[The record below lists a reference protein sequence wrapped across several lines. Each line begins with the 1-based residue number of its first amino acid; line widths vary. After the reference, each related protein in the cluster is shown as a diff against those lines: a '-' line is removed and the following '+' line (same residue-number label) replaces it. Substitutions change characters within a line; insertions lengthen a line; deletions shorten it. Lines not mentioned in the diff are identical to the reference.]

1 MIIKPPTNKTLE
13 KSILDHTWVEWIFY
27 CMVFSIPL
35 IVYLKIL
42 PVPAL
47 YMGYWINNNVFDFFS
62 YYKAKTLM
70 ALSTP
75 LFIALIYLA
84 FLKFNIKNALF
95 YLKGD
100 TLIWFFILYSV
111 FILISTAF
119 SDYLDIALNG
129 FFERSE
135 GMWVLLAYLVI
146 FLTLYLKKPNYQFF
160 RKLLFFLALSAFII
174 SLIGFFQFLGK
185 DFFNSSFGKAL
196 ILPSQ
201 YEFLTD
207 KLTFPLK
214 NFYSTLYN
222 GNNLSHFM
230 ATLLPIFVVLFSV
243 SRSKASWL
251 FLLISIS
258 CYIGLI
264 VSNGRGGWMS
274 ALSVVTFFAFMV
286 LVKKDGY
293 QIKKII
299 FMTLIFTA
307 IFGAMNMTS
316 NGAILKRAESTFII
330 KSANKNDFYSN
341 YKHLFSN
348 RMGIW
353 INSLSVSNNVL
364 LIGHGPDTFAFYYPN
379 DPSQP
384 KGKRLFVDKPH
395 NIYIQNLINIG
406 GLGLISFLGIM
417 VIFFYRSYRYL
428 VIRGIDDEGG
438 VLVLALSLGVL
449 GYLLAGMFYDSTLH
463 VSPIFWIILGLG
475 ASLTKAQF
483 SKKQPL
489 N

>member
-1 MIIKPPTNKTLE
+1 MIIKPLANQTLE
-13 KSILDHTWVEWIFY
+13 KSILDHTWIEWIFY
-27 CMVFSIPL
+27 CMVFTIPL
-35 IVYLKIL
+35 IVYLKII
-42 PVPAL
+42 PVPAQ
-47 YMGYWINNNVFDFFS
+47 YMGYWINSNVFDFFS
-62 YYKAKTLM
+62 YYKAKTLI

-75 LFIALIYLA
+75 LFIALLYLA
-84 FLKFNIKNALF
+84 FLKFNRKNALL

-100 TLIWFFILYSV
+100 TLIWFFILYGA

-135 GMWVLLAYLVI
+135 GIWVLLAYLAV
-146 FLTLYLKKPNYQFF
+146 FLTLYLKKPSYQFF
-160 RKLLFFLALSAFII
+160 YKLIFFLALSAFII

-185 DFFNSSFGKAL
+185 DFFNSSFGKAF

-207 KLTFPLK
+207 KLTFPLT

-230 ATLLPIFVVLFSV
+230 ATLLPVFVVLFTLSK
-243 SRSKASWL
+243 SKASWL
-251 FLLISIS
+251 FLLIGIS

-264 VSNGRGGWMS
+264 VSNGRGGWMAAVS
-274 ALSVVTFFAFMV
+274 VITFLALIV
-286 LVKKDGY
+286 LVKKDRY

-299 FMTLIFTA
+299 FMALLFTT

-316 NGAILKRAESTFII
+316 NGEILKRAESTFII

-341 YKHLFSN
+341 YRHLFSG
-348 RMGIW
+348 RVGMW
-353 INSLSVSNNVL
+353 LNSLPLSKKTII
-364 LIGHGPDTFAFYYPN
+364 IGHGPDTFAFYYPN

-384 KGKRLFVDKPH
+384 KGKRAFIDKPH

-406 GLGLISFLGIM
+406 GLGLISFLGVM
-417 VIFFYRSYRYL
+417 VVFFYRSYRYL